1 MKALATLNVI
11 AWSAFWI
18 FGYLA
23 ISEPAE
29 NGARMSVYALIAFVS
44 LATGLASYLKIC
56 RVGHLMV
63 SRPAKAQEV

>member
-11 AWSAFWI
+11 AWSGFWI

-23 ISEPAE
+23 LSEPAD
-29 NGARMSVYALIAFVS
+29 NGDRMSVYSLVAFVA
-44 LATGLASYLKIC
+44 LAYGLTSYLKIC
-56 RVGHLMV
+56 RIGDLMV